1 MTWSIQE
8 IWNKKVSSEQRPAKT
23 RDYISASDIG
33 SPFIDRY
40 YKMKGIEPTNP
51 FDERTLRIFDA
62 GKNWE
67 QMLVRIFKMAGI
79 LISTQNAIEIP
90 ATADKLKVI
99 GFLDAILGGKPDP
112 EQAKQAIQET
122 LARFGLDEKDE
133 FMEQRALGLV
143 EELSKKHPEG
153 LDPIVAEIKSVNS
166 MAFWAHKNADS
177 KGYFKGYPHHKLQ
190 LLTYLL
196 GQPKDKDGNV
206 ISQGRIFYVSKD
218 DLCLQETAVN
228 IDKRLMALWEQDI
241 KTMTKYI
248 KNDVVPPVED
258 DILWN
263 EDKKTYEINWRVG
276 RSPYLTKITGLSK
289 DVWEAR
295 ANEKARKMTLE
306 YKWRSQAAELDLD
319 ITGLTTEEIK
329 KEVMRLNRIAKKIV
343 IERVEETQPRGFIN
357 S

>member
-1 MTWSIQE
+1 MTWSIQD
-8 IWNKKVSSEQRPAKT
+8 IWNKKVVSNQRPPKV

-40 YKMKGIEPTNP
+40 YKMKGLAPTNP

-90 ATADKLKVI
+90 ATKDKLKVI
-99 GFLDAILGGKPDP
+99 GFLDCILGGKPDP
-112 EQAKQAIQET
+112 VQAKKAIQET

-143 EELSKKHPEG
+143 DELSKQFPKG
-153 LDPIVAEIKSVNS
+153 LSPIVAEIKSVNS

-196 GQPKDKDGNV
+196 GKPTDDEGNV
-206 ISQGRIFYVSKD
+206 ITEGRMFYVSKD
-218 DLCLQETAVN
+218 DLCLQETEVKM
-228 IDKRLMALWEQDI
+228 DQRLLALWEQDI

-248 KNDVVPPVED
+248 QDDVVPPVED
-258 DILWN
+258 DIIWN
-263 EDKKTYEINWRVG
+263 EDKKSYEINWRVG
-276 RSPYLTKITGLSK
+276 RSPFLTKIKKMSK
-289 DVWEAR
+289 DQWEMK
-295 ANEKARKMTLE
+295 ANSEARKMTLD
-306 YKWRSQAAELDLD
+306 YKWRSQAKELGLD
-319 ITGLTTEEIK
+319 TDGHSIDDIK
-329 KEVMRLNRIAKKIV
+329 KEVMKLNRIAKKIV
-343 IERVEETQPRGFIN
+343 IEREEFEPMGFIN
-357 S
+357 